1 MTTWLLI
8 FIPALLAGV
17 VQGLTGFGA
26 VIIMM
31 TIFPFI
37 LPISSAAGIAGL
49 SMLASM
55 IGLTYRYRH
64 EFKLKRVIVPF
75 IIYAAVATWSVHL
88 SNVLNSH
95 VMRMLLGGLLIAL
108 FLYFTLVKNSG
119 ERHYPWYIAVCFM
132 VISGF
137 FNGLLGIG
145 GPLMALYF
153 LSLSNSIPE
162 YTASIQ
168 GFFLIDA
175 FYINSVRV
183 GNGILSLHDVPYI
196 LVGMVAAGIGTIVAA
211 RIANKLDDQTFR
223 KWIYRFIGLSGI
235 YYLFF

>member
-1 MTTWLLI
+1 MATWLLI
-8 FIPALLAGV
+8 FFPAMLAGL

-26 VIIMM
+26 VIVMM
-31 TIFPFI
+31 TFFPAI
-37 LPISSAAGIAGL
+37 LPIAPAAGIAGL

-55 IGLTYRYRH
+55 VGLTFRYRH
-64 EFKLKRVIVPF
+64 EFKLKRVLPPF

-88 SNVLNSH
+88 SSVLDTH
-95 VMRMLLGGLLIAL
+95 VMRMMLGGLLVAL
-108 FLYFTLVKNSG
+108 YLYFTLVKNSG
-119 ERHYPWYIAVCFM
+119 DRKFPWYIAVDFM
-132 VISGF
+132 IISGF

-153 LSLSNSIPE
+153 LSLSKSIPE
-162 YTASIQ
+162 YTANIQ

-183 GNGILSLHDVPYI
+183 ANGILVPHDVPYI
-196 LVGMVAAGIGTIVAA
+196 LVGMVAAGIGTIIAT
-211 RIANKLDDQTFR
+211 RIASKLDDQVFR

>member
-1 MTTWLLI
+1 MATWLLI
-8 FIPALLAGV
+8 FFPALLAGV

-26 VIIMM
+26 VIVMM
-31 TIFPFI
+31 TFFPAI
-37 LPISSAAGIAGL
+37 LPIAPAAGIAGL

-55 IGLTYRYRH
+55 VGLTYRYRH
-64 EFKLKRVIVPF
+64 EFKFKRVIPPF

-88 SNVLNSH
+88 SSVLDTN
-95 VMRMLLGGLLIAL
+95 VMRMMLGGLLIAL
-108 FLYFTLVKNSG
+108 YLYFTLVKNSDS
-119 ERHYPWYIAVCFM
+119 RQFPWYVAIGFM
-132 VISGF
+132 IISGF

-153 LSLSNSIPE
+153 LSLSKSIPE
-162 YTASIQ
+162 YTANIQ

-183 GNGILSLHDVPYI
+183 ANGILVPHDVPYI
-196 LVGMVAAGIGTIVAA
+196 LVGMVAAGIGTIIAA

-223 KWIYRFIGLSGI
+223 KWVYRFIGLSGI